1 MNFMSQTFYT
11 TELSILYGS
20 TIASQVEVRLRNLIQ
35 HYLGRIPIPP
45 EITLTERDS
54 ILISYADQVRQPG
67 VPPLKTLARFYEDR
81 LSGVIQGIH
90 ILPFFPWSSDDGFSV
105 IDYRKVDSEFG
116 TWEDIEELGKKFRIM
131 IDGVIN
137 HISAESEWFKGFL
150 LNEPPHNKYFLTI
163 DGYPDLSKV
172 VRPRTTPLLTEFQ
185 TIAGARRVWTTFST
199 DQVDLDY
206 HNPDVLLEI
215 FDILLMY
222 AERGARFIRLDAI
235 AYLWKEIGTT
245 CIHLPETH
253 AFVRLL
259 RKVLD
264 EVAPHVQL
272 ITETNVP
279 HQENISY
286 FGDGTDEAQLVYNFA
301 LPPLV
306 MHTLRTG
313 DASILSDWAAGL
325 ELPSNQTTFFNFL
338 ASHDGIGLNPARG
351 ILSPEDIEKL
361 VAQTILHGG
370 LISYKQNSDGSQTP
384 YEMNINYF
392 DALSNPAG
400 SEPSALQVKRFMA
413 AQAIMLS
420 LIGVPGIYFHSLF
433 GSRNWTKGVQLT
445 KHNRTIN
452 RQKLDFSTLEI
463 ELSSPDTLRSQV
475 YQQYCQLLRQRAA
488 STAFHPHGQQKIMR
502 LGKYIFAILRSSP
515 VGDQQVLCLQN
526 VTAETQ
532 SSGNYTLEPYQT
544 FWKNYP

>member
-1 MNFMSQTFYT
+1 
-11 TELSILYGS
+11 
-20 TIASQVEVRLRNLIQ
+20 
-35 HYLGRIPIPP
+35 
-45 EITLTERDS
+45 
-54 ILISYADQVRQPG
+54 
-67 VPPLKTLARFYEDR
+67 
-81 LSGVIQGIH
+81 
-90 ILPFFPWSSDDGFSV
+90 
-105 IDYRKVDSEFG
+105 
-116 TWEDIEELGKKFRIM
+116 
-131 IDGVIN
+131 
-137 HISAESEWFKGFL
+137 
-150 LNEPPHNKYFLTI
+150 
-163 DGYPDLSKV
+163 
-172 VRPRTTPLLTEFQ
+172 
-185 TIAGARRVWTTFST
+185 
-199 DQVDLDY
+199 
-206 HNPDVLLEI
+206 
-215 FDILLMY
+215 
-222 AERGARFIRLDAI
+222 
-235 AYLWKEIGTT
+235 
-245 CIHLPETH
+245 
-253 AFVRLL
+253 
-259 RKVLD
+259 
-264 EVAPHVQL
+264 
-272 ITETNVP
+272 
-279 HQENISY
+279 
-286 FGDGTDEAQLVYNFA
+286 
-301 LPPLV
+301 
-306 MHTLRTG
+306 
-313 DASILSDWAAGL
+313 
-325 ELPSNQTTFFNFL
+325 
-338 ASHDGIGLNPARG
+338 
-351 ILSPEDIEKL
+351 
-361 VAQTILHGG
+361 LHGG
-370 LISYKQNSDGSQTP
+370 LISYKQYSDGSQTP